1 MTLSN
6 GWRRL
11 TIIVCTAAKMHCK
24 RGSKQKAMAF
34 YERVFLFNVLYEL
47 IHRDSGKGEELSR
60 PS

>member
-1 MTLSN
+1 
-6 GWRRL
+6 
-11 TIIVCTAAKMHCK
+11 MHCK